1 MIYADAILS
10 RARLYT
16 VDDAQPWA
24 EAVAVREG
32 RIVAVGDAREMDDLR
47 GPQTEVYDLGG
58 RLVLPAFSDAHIHFV
73 WWALQRRQ
81 VDVTDVPTP
90 QEAAARVAARAQT
103 LPAGAWVRGGGFNRN
118 LWPGSEWPTKD
129 LLDATA
135 PRNPVALDSKDGHS
149 LWVNSRALALAG
161 ITASTPDPMGGV
173 IRRDAR
179 GEPTGILNENAVPLV
194 FNAIPPES
202 EEECIA
208 AVREGIPLAWA
219 AGITAIHEANDTP
232 EARSFRTFQAL
243 DRAGELGLRVLQHI
257 PVANLG
263 HALSVG
269 LRSGFGHDRL
279 RIGGIKI
286 FADGALGSRT
296 ADMLEPYVGEP
307 DNWGVAV
314 VDKEELLEVVSRA
327 AAGGLLVTVHAIGDR
342 ANRHVLDVLA
352 EVRKQ
357 EREQGDAPL
366 RHRVEHVQIAH
377 PDDLPRL
384 ARLDVIASVQ
394 PLHATS
400 DMVMADRH
408 WGEPRVRGAY
418 AYASLSASGARLA
431 FGSDAPIEPFAP
443 LLGIHAAVTRRRADG
458 RPGPSGWH
466 PEQRL
471 RVEDVVRAYTWGAA
485 YAAGEERA
493 RGSITAGKV
502 ADFVILSQDIFECRP
517 MDILQTQ
524 IEATFFAG
532 RLVHG
537 KV

>member
-1 MIYADAILS
+1 MIYADTILT
-10 RARLYT
+10 RARVHT

-32 RIVAVGDAREMDDLR
+32 RILAVGRAQEMDDLR
-47 GPQTEVYDLGG
+47 GPKTEVYDLGG

-73 WWALQRRQ
+73 WWALQRRR
-81 VDVTDVPTP
+81 VDLTDVPTP

-103 LPAGAWVRGGGFNRN
+103 LPPSAWVRGGGFNRN
-118 LWPGSEWPTKD
+118 LWPGNEWPTKE
-129 LLDATA
+129 LLDAAA

-161 ITASTPDPMGGV
+161 ITASTPDPAGGV

-179 GEPTGILNENAVPLV
+179 GEPTGILSENAVALV
-194 FNAIPPES
+194 SNAIPPES

-243 DRAGELGLRVLQHI
+243 DRAGELGLRVLQHV
-257 PVANLG
+257 PVANLE
-263 HALSVG
+263 HALGIG
-269 LRSGFGHDRL
+269 LRSGFGNDRL
-279 RIGGIKI
+279 RIGGVKI

-296 ADMLEPYVGEP
+296 ADMLEPYMGEP
-307 DNWGVAV
+307 DNRGVAV
-314 VDKEELLEVVSRA
+314 MGKEELLELASRA
-327 AAGGLLVTVHAIGDR
+327 SAGGLLVTVHAIGDR

-352 EVRKQ
+352 EVRKREK
-357 EREQGDAPL
+357 ERGNAHL
-366 RHRVEHVQIAH
+366 RHRIEHVQIIH

-384 ARLDVIASVQ
+384 AQLDVIASVQ
-394 PLHATS
+394 PIHATS

-418 AYASLSASGARLA
+418 AYASLLASGARLA

-458 RPGPSGWH
+458 KPGPSGWH

-471 RVEDVVRAYTWGAA
+471 SVEDAVKAYTWGAA
-485 YAAGEERA
+485 YAAGEERT
-493 RGSITAGKV
+493 RGSIAVGKV
-502 ADFVILSQDIFECRP
+502 ADLVVLSQDIFARQP
-517 MDILQTQ
+517 MDILKA
-524 IEATFFAG
+524 EVAATFFAG
-532 RLVHG
+532 RLVYG
-537 KV
+537 EV